1 MRWGGE
7 VVLTLCEIC
16 TNGNEYKRVIFPS
29 QEGCNKN
36 NYVYNDSYV
45 FQNLRI
51 KMSFIG
57 KPGHFFHI
65 LLGIQNGSN
74 ECSLFD

>member
-16 TNGNEYKRVIFPS
+16 TNGNEYKRVTFPS

-36 NYVYNDSYV
+36 MFTMILTYFKTLEYKCRLSEN
-45 FQNLRI
+45 RGI
-51 KMSFIG
+51 
-57 KPGHFFHI
+57 FFHI

-74 ECSLFD
+74 ECTLFD